1 MDKSAGT
8 LACLEDET
16 KVKVKL
22 QVEFYFSDSNLPR
35 DKFLRET
42 VSADPEGFVDIAL
55 IITFSRLRYLLHPL
69 GGLQQEEIIATV
81 ANILATSD
89 SLTLSEDRRRVRR
102 LAELRGREELDA
114 EVEAR
119 SVYASPFPMTAT
131 IDDLK
136 DYFSTHA
143 KVLSIRLRRH
153 VMSKD
158 FKGSVFVELADP
170 ESCLQL
176 LGKASALEYEGAKL
190 HVLMKKDYLQ
200 SKVATR
206 V

>member
-22 QVEFYFSDSNLPR
+22 QIEFYFSDSNLPR

-42 VSADPEGFVDIAL
+42 VSADPDGFVDIAL

-89 SLTLSEDRRRVRR
+89 SLL
-102 LAELRGREELDA
+102 
-114 EVEAR
+114 
-119 SVYASPFPMTAT
+119 
-131 IDDLK
+131 
-136 DYFSTHA
+136 
-143 KVLSIRLRRH
+143 
-153 VMSKD
+153 
-158 FKGSVFVELADP
+158 
-170 ESCLQL
+170 
-176 LGKASALEYEGAKL
+176 
-190 HVLMKKDYLQ
+190 
-200 SKVATR
+200 
-206 V
+206 

>member
-1 MDKSAGT
+1 MDKSAAT

-158 FKGSVFVELADP
+158 FKVSSNA
-170 ESCLQL
+170 QR
-176 LGKASALEYEGAKL
+176 
-190 HVLMKKDYLQ
+190 Q
-200 SKVATR
+200 
-206 V
+206 